1 MKKKSTIYDVAK
13 IAGVSPST
21 ISRVMNTPGIV
32 AEETR
37 QKVIS
42 AVKELTYIPNMMA
55 ANMPRKRTN
64 YIGLIIP
71 DITNIFFTNLVRGV
85 QDVCEKYG
93 YSVLVVN
100 SDDIQEKEGR
110 YLKLLYSR
118 RVDGVILTVAGYREE
133 EFSKEEITLLKK
145 MNIVLIDREINGMT
159 TPIVKVNN
167 FGGAYYAV
175 KYLLTMGHKKIMYLA
190 GIEGT
195 KTNQEREKGYLVALR
210 EAHINWKK
218 ELAADFRLDTAYQ
231 KITQNWP
238 QLKISDKLPTAIF
251 AANDLM
257 AIGAL
262 KAFVQLKVRVPEDI
276 SIIGFDN
283 ISFSD
288 CTYPPLTT
296 IAQPTYLMG
305 QKAVE
310 ILLKLIDKK
319 KIKKSKKSIEL
330 ETELIQRDS
339 VRRLENKEK

>member
-1 MKKKSTIYDVAK
+1 LEEIGMKKKSTIYDVAK

-21 ISRVMNTPGIV
+21 ISRVMNTPEIV
-32 AEETR
+32 AEDTR
-37 QKVIS
+37 QKVMN
-42 AVKELTYIPNMMA
+42 AVKELAYIPNMMA
-55 ANMPRKRTN
+55 ANMPRRRTN

-71 DITNIFFTNLVRGV
+71 DVTNIFFSNLVRGV
-85 QDVCEKYG
+85 QDVCEKNG

-100 SDDIQEKEGR
+100 SDDSQEKEGR

-133 EFSKEEITLLKK
+133 EFPEEELSLLKK

-167 FGGAYYAV
+167 FAGAYSAV

-190 GIEGT
+190 GIKGT
-195 KTNQEREKGYLVALR
+195 KTNQEREKGYLSALK
-210 EAHINWKK
+210 EARISWKK
-218 ELAADFRLDTAYQ
+218 ELTADFRLDTAYH
-231 KITQNWP
+231 KIMYHWP
-238 QLKISDKLPTAIF
+238 QLKNSDEPPTAIF

-262 KAFVQLKVRVPEDI
+262 KAFTQLKIRVPEDI

-283 ISFSD
+283 IPFSD

-296 IAQPTYLMG
+296 IAQPTYQMG

-310 ILLKLIDKK
+310 TLLKLIDKK
-319 KIKKSKKSIEL
+319 KIKKSVEFETKLIE
-330 ETELIQRDS
+330 RDS
-339 VRRLENKEK
+339 VSRWEV

>member
-21 ISRVMNTPGIV
+21 ISRVMNTPEIV
-32 AEETR
+32 AEDTR
-37 QKVIS
+37 QKVVNVI
-42 AVKELTYIPNMMA
+42 KELAYIPNMMA
-55 ANMPRKRTN
+55 ASMPRRRTN

-71 DITNIFFTNLVRGV
+71 DIANIFFSNLVRGV
-85 QDVCEKYG
+85 QDVCEKHG

-100 SDDIQEKEGR
+100 SDDSQEKEGR

-118 RVDGVILTVAGYREE
+118 RMDGVILTAAGYREE
-133 EFSKEEITLLKK
+133 EFPEEELSLLKK
-145 MNIVLIDREINGMT
+145 MNIVLIDREINGMIS
-159 TPIVKVNN
+159 PIVKVNN
-167 FGGAYYAV
+167 FGGAYSAI

-195 KTNQEREKGYLVALR
+195 KTNQEREKGYLAALR
-210 EAHINWKK
+210 EAHIDWKN

-231 KITQNWP
+231 KIIQYWP
-238 QLKISDKLPTAIF
+238 HLKNSDNLPTAIF

-262 KAFVQLKVRVPEDI
+262 KAFAQLKVRVPEDI

-310 ILLKLIDKK
+310 ALLKVINKK
-319 KIKKSKKSIEL
+319 KIKKSVEL
-330 ETELIQRDS
+330 ETELIERDS
-339 VRRLENKEK
+339 VSRWEV

>member
-21 ISRVMNTPGIV
+21 ISRVMNTPEIV
-32 AEETR
+32 AEDTR
-37 QKVIS
+37 QKVVS
-42 AVKELTYIPNMMA
+42 AVKELSYIPNMMA
-55 ANMPRKRTN
+55 ASMPKKRTN

-71 DITNIFFTNLVRGV
+71 DIINTFFSNLIRGI
-85 QDVCEKYG
+85 QDICEEHG
-93 YSVLVVN
+93 YNVLVVN
-100 SDDIQEKEGR
+100 SDDSQKKEGR

-118 RVDGVILTVAGYREE
+118 RVDGVILTVAGYREK
-133 EFSKEEITLLKK
+133 EFPKEELSLLKK
-145 MNIVLIDREINGMT
+145 MNIVLVDREINGLT

-167 FGGAYYAV
+167 FAGAYSAV

-195 KTNQEREKGYLVALR
+195 RTNQERRKGYLAALKK
-210 EAHINWKK
+210 ENINWKK
-218 ELAADFRLDTAYQ
+218 EMAANFRLDTAYQ
-231 KITQNWP
+231 KILCQWPILQN
-238 QLKISDKLPTAIF
+238 SDDLPTAIF

-262 KAFVQLKVRVPEDI
+262 KAFSQLKVRIPKKV

-283 ISFSD
+283 IPFSD

-305 QKAVE
+305 QKAVK
-310 ILLKLIDKK
+310 ILLKMINKK
-319 KIKKSKKSIEL
+319 KIARPIEFK
-330 ETELIQRDS
+330 TKLIERGS
-339 VRRLENKEK
+339 VSRWEI

>member
-21 ISRVMNTPGIV
+21 ISRVMNTPEIV
-32 AEETR
+32 AEDTR
-37 QKVIS
+37 QKVMN

-55 ANMPRKRTN
+55 ASMPRRRTN

-71 DITNIFFTNLVRGV
+71 DITNIFFSNLVRGV
-85 QDVCEKYG
+85 QDVCEKHG

-133 EFSKEEITLLKK
+133 EFPKEELSLLKK
-145 MNIVLIDREINGMT
+145 MNIVLIDREINGMK

-167 FGGAYYAV
+167 FAGSYSAV
-175 KYLLTMGHKKIMYLA
+175 KYLLSMGHKKIMYIA

-195 KTNQEREKGYLVALR
+195 KTNQERKKGYLTALK
-210 EAHINWKK
+210 EANISWQ
-218 ELAADFRLDTAYQ
+218 EEIVADFRLDTAYQ
-231 KITQNWP
+231 KIIHHWP
-238 QLKISDKLPTAIF
+238 EFKNSNHLPSAIF

-257 AIGAL
+257 AIGTL
-262 KAFVQLKVRVPEDI
+262 KAFAQLKVQVPQEV

-283 ISFSD
+283 IAFSD
-288 CTYPPLTT
+288 CTNPPLTT
-296 IAQPTYLMG
+296 INQPTYLMG
-305 QKAVE
+305 RKAVE
-310 ILLKLIDKK
+310 TLLLLIDKK
-319 KIKKSKKSIEL
+319 KIKKSIEL
-330 ETELIQRDS
+330 KTELVERGS
-339 VRRLENKEK
+339 VSRWEV

>member
-21 ISRVMNTPGIV
+21 ISRVMNTPEIV
-32 AEETR
+32 AENTR
-37 QKVIS
+37 QKVIN
-42 AVKELTYIPNMMA
+42 AVKELAYIPNMMA
-55 ANMPRKRTN
+55 ASMPRRRTN
-64 YIGLIIP
+64 SIGLIIP
-71 DITNIFFTNLVRGV
+71 DITNIFFSNLVRGV
-85 QDVCEKYG
+85 QDVCENYG

-133 EFSKEEITLLKK
+133 EFPEEELSLLKK
-145 MNIVLIDREINGMT
+145 MNIVLIDREINGMIA
-159 TPIVKVNN
+159 PIVKVNN
-167 FGGAYYAV
+167 FAGAYSAV
-175 KYLLTMGHKKIMYLA
+175 KYLITMGHRKIMYLA

-195 KTNQEREKGYLVALR
+195 RTNHEREKGYLAALK

-218 ELAADFRLDTAYQ
+218 ELAVDFRLDTAYQ
-231 KITQNWP
+231 KIMHSWP
-238 QLKISDKLPTAIF
+238 QLKNSDELPTAIF

-262 KAFVQLKVRVPEDI
+262 KAFVRLKVQVPKEV

-283 ISFSD
+283 IPFSD
-288 CTYPPLTT
+288 CTCPPLTT
-296 IAQPTYLMG
+296 IAQPTYQMG

-310 ILLKLIDKK
+310 TLIKLIDKK
-319 KIKKSKKSIEL
+319 KIKKSVEL
-330 ETELIQRDS
+330 ETELIERDS
-339 VRRLENKEK
+339 VSRWGV

>member
-21 ISRVMNTPGIV
+21 ISRVMNAPDIV
-32 AEETR
+32 AEDTR
-37 QKVIS
+37 QKVIN
-42 AVKELTYIPNMMA
+42 AVKELSYIPNMMA
-55 ANMPRKRTN
+55 ANMPRRRTN
-64 YIGLIIP
+64 SIGLIIP
-71 DITNIFFTNLVRGV
+71 DITNIFFSNLVRGA
-85 QDVCEKYG
+85 QDVCEKHG

-100 SDDIQEKEGR
+100 SDDSQEKEGR

-118 RVDGVILTVAGYREE
+118 RVDGVILTVAGYREK
-133 EFSKEEITLLKK
+133 EFPKEELSLLKK

-167 FGGAYYAV
+167 FAGAYSAV
-175 KYLLTMGHKKIMYLA
+175 EYLLTMGHRKIMYLA

-195 KTNQEREKGYLVALR
+195 RTNQEREKGYLSALK
-210 EAHINWKK
+210 EARINWKK
-218 ELAADFRLDTAYQ
+218 ELVADFRLDTAYQ
-231 KITQNWP
+231 KIMHHWP
-238 QLKISDKLPTAIF
+238 QLNNSDELPTAIF

-262 KAFVQLKVRVPEDI
+262 KAFVRLKVQVPKEV

-283 ISFSD
+283 IPFSD

-296 IAQPTYLMG
+296 IAQPTYQMG

-310 ILLKLIDKK
+310 TLLKLIDKK
-319 KIKKSKKSIEL
+319 KIKKSVEF
-330 ETELIQRDS
+330 ETELIERDS
-339 VRRLENKEK
+339 VSKWVV

>member
-1 MKKKSTIYDVAK
+1 MKKKCTIYDVAK

-21 ISRVMNTPGIV
+21 VSRVMNSPEIV
-32 AEETR
+32 AEDTR
-37 QKVIS
+37 QKV
-42 AVKELTYIPNMMA
+42 ANTVKELSYIPNMMA
-55 ANMPRKRTN
+55 ASMPRRRTN

-71 DITNIFFTNLVRGV
+71 DITNIFFSNLVRGV
-85 QDVCEKYG
+85 QDICEKHG

-100 SDDIQEKEGR
+100 SDDSQEKEGR

-118 RVDGVILTVAGYREE
+118 RVDGVILTVAGYREK
-133 EFSKEEITLLKK
+133 EFPKEELSLLEK

-167 FGGAYYAV
+167 FSGAYSAV
-175 KYLLTMGHKKIMYLA
+175 KYLLTMGHRKIMYLA

-195 KTNQEREKGYLVALR
+195 RTNQEREKGYLSALK
-210 EAHINWKK
+210 EARISWKK
-218 ELAADFRLDTAYQ
+218 ELTADFRLDTAYQ
-231 KITQNWP
+231 KIIVYWP
-238 QLKISDKLPTAIF
+238 QLQNSGDLPTAIF

-262 KAFVQLKVRVPEDI
+262 KAFTQLKVRVPEDI

-283 ISFSD
+283 IPFSD

-310 ILLKLIDKK
+310 TLIKLINKK
-319 KIKKSKKSIEL
+319 KIKKSVEF
-330 ETELIQRDS
+330 ETELIERGS
-339 VRRLENKEK
+339 VSRREV

>member
-13 IAGVSPST
+13 KAGVSPST
-21 ISRVMNTPGIV
+21 VSRVMNAPEIV
-32 AEETR
+32 AENTR
-37 QKVIS
+37 QKVAS
-42 AVKELTYIPNMMA
+42 AVKELSYIPNMIA

-71 DITNIFFTNLVRGV
+71 DITNIFFSNLVRGV

-100 SDDIQEKEGR
+100 SDDSQEKEGR

-118 RVDGVILTVAGYREE
+118 RVDGVILTVAGYQEE
-133 EFSKEEITLLKK
+133 EFPEEELSLLKK

-159 TPIVKVNN
+159 APIVKVNN
-167 FGGAYYAV
+167 FGGAYSAV
-175 KYLLTMGHKKIMYLA
+175 KYLLKMGHKKILHLA

-195 KTNQEREKGYLVALR
+195 KTNQERRGGYLSALI
-210 EAHINWKK
+210 ESHINWKK
-218 ELAADFRLDTAYQ
+218 ELNADFRLDAAYQ
-231 KITQNWP
+231 KIMNYWP
-238 QLKISDKLPTAIF
+238 QIKNSDELPTAIF

-262 KAFVQLKVRVPEDI
+262 KAFTQLKVQVPEEV

-283 ISFSD
+283 IPFSD
-288 CTYPPLTT
+288 CTHPPLTT

-305 QKAVE
+305 QRAVE
-310 ILLKLIDKK
+310 TLINLISKK
-319 KIKKSKKSIEL
+319 RIKKFIEL
-330 ETELIQRDS
+330 ETELIERDS
-339 VRRLENKEK
+339 VSRREV

>member
-1 MKKKSTIYDVAK
+1 MKKSTIYDVAK

-21 ISRVMNTPGIV
+21 ISRVMNTPEIV
-32 AEETR
+32 AEDTR
-37 QKVIS
+37 QKVMN
-42 AVKELTYIPNMMA
+42 AVKELAYIPNMMA
-55 ANMPRKRTN
+55 ASMPRRRTN
-64 YIGLIIP
+64 SIGLIIP
-71 DITNIFFTNLVRGV
+71 DITNIFFANLVRGV
-85 QDVCEKYG
+85 QDVCENYG

-100 SDDIQEKEGR
+100 SDDSQEKEGR

-118 RVDGVILTVAGYREE
+118 RVDGVILTVAGYREKDFPE
-133 EFSKEEITLLKK
+133 EELSLLKK

-167 FGGAYYAV
+167 FGGAYSAV

-195 KTNQEREKGYLVALR
+195 KTNQEREKGYLSALK
-210 EAHINWKK
+210 EARISWKK
-218 ELAADFRLDTAYQ
+218 ELTADFRLDTAYQ
-231 KITQNWP
+231 KIIVYWPKLQN
-238 QLKISDKLPTAIF
+238 SGDLPTAIF

-262 KAFVQLKVRVPEDI
+262 KALAQLKVRVPEDI
-276 SIIGFDN
+276 SIIGFDD
-283 ISFSD
+283 IPFSD

-310 ILLKLIDKK
+310 TLLKVIDKK
-319 KIKKSKKSIEL
+319 KIKKSIEL
-330 ETELIQRDS
+330 ETELIERDS
-339 VRRLENKEK
+339 VSKWAV

>member
-21 ISRVMNTPGIV
+21 VSRVMNFPEIV
-32 AEETR
+32 AGDTR
-37 QKVIS
+37 QKVMN
-42 AVKELTYIPNMMA
+42 AVKELSYIPNMMA
-55 ANMPRKRTN
+55 ANMPRRRTN

-71 DITNIFFTNLVRGV
+71 DITNIFFSNLVRGV
-85 QDVCEKYG
+85 QDVCEKHG

-100 SDDIQEKEGR
+100 SDDSQEKEGR

-133 EFSKEEITLLKK
+133 EFPEEELSLLKK
-145 MNIVLIDREINGMT
+145 VNIVLIDREINGMT

-167 FGGAYYAV
+167 FGGAYSAV
-175 KYLLTMGHKKIMYLA
+175 KYLLTMGHKKILYLA

-195 KTNQEREKGYLVALR
+195 KTNHERRKGYLSALK
-210 EAHINWKK
+210 EAHISWKK
-218 ELAADFRLDTAYQ
+218 ELTADFRLDTAYH
-231 KITQNWP
+231 KIMYYWSKLEN
-238 QLKISDKLPTAIF
+238 SDELPTAIF

-262 KAFVQLKVRVPEDI
+262 KAFTQLKVRVPEEV
-276 SIIGFDN
+276 SIMGFDN
-283 ISFSD
+283 IPFSD

-310 ILLKLIDKK
+310 TLIKLINKK
-319 KIKKSKKSIEL
+319 KIKKSIEL
-330 ETELIQRDS
+330 ETELIERGS
-339 VRRLENKEK
+339 VSRWEV